1 MRLKISESKNA
12 KSLYVIRSTYING
25 KHSSKVVEKLGTYD
39 ELKKTHDDPITWAK
53 EYIKQLTKQEKEQK
67 REVVVRFKQLK
78 HLPKDKQQCF
88 LGGYLFLQSLYNQ
101 LGLPAICQAISSR
114 HKFTYDLDNI
124 LSYLLYTRI
133 LFPSSKKSSYEFA
146 RRFLEPPTF
155 EPHQM
160 YRALEFLATE
170 DDYIQAQLYAN
181 TQKLSQRNDRVLYYD
196 CTNFFFEIEQEDNLR
211 KYGASKEHRPNPI
224 VEMGLL
230 MDGDGIPLAYCLH
243 SGSTNEQITLQ
254 PLEKKILKDFN
265 LSKFILCTDGGL
277 SSLSN
282 RKYNTRGE
290 RAFITTQSL
299 KKLKAH
305 LKDWA
310 LSSAGW
316 KIPNSN
322 KEYDLTQI
330 NSLTPESPVYTTIYN
345 QIFYKD
351 RWINENGFEQHLI
364 VTYSLKYK
372 SYQQRIREQQ
382 VQRAAKAINTNGT
395 PLKKYNSNDYKRLVK
410 KTQVT
415 KDGEIAEKELY
426 ELNEER
432 IAQEAQYDG
441 FYAVCT
447 SLKDSP
453 AEIIRINQ
461 RRWEIEESF
470 RIMKTEFRT
479 RPVYLSREQRI
490 RAHFLTCFLSLI
502 LYRYLEKKTDN
513 KFTPRE
519 LIYTLRDMNFLQLPT
534 GDYIPT
540 YTRTD
545 ITDLFHD
552 VFGFRTDYEILSEK
566 QMKKILKATRKP

>member
-1 MRLKISESKNA
+1 MRLKISASKNA

-39 ELKKTHDDPITWAK
+39 ELKKIHNDPIAWAK
-53 EYIKQLTKQEKEQK
+53 EYIKQLTEQEKEQK
-67 REVVVRFKQLK
+67 REVVVRFKQSK

-88 LGGYLFLQSLYNQ
+88 FGGYLFLQSLYNQ

-124 LSYLLYTRI
+124 LSCLLYTRV
-133 LFPSSKKSSYEFA
+133 LFPSSKKSSYGFA
-146 RRFLEPPTF
+146 RRFIEPPTF

-160 YRALEFLATE
+160 YRALEFLAAE

-181 TQKLSQRNDRVLYYD
+181 TQKLSKRNDRILYYD
-196 CTNFFFEIEQEDNLR
+196 CTNFFFEIEQEDNFR

-243 SGSTNEQITLQ
+243 SGNTNEQITLQ

-310 LSSAGW
+310 LDPTGW
-316 KIPNSN
+316 KIPNSH

-330 NSLTPESPVYTTIYN
+330 NSLTPESPAYTTVYN
-345 QIFYKD
+345 QTFYKD

-372 SYQQRIREQQ
+372 DYQKRIREQQ
-382 VQRAAKAINTNGT
+382 VQRATKAINANGT

-432 IAQEAQYDG
+432 ITQEAQYDG

-447 SLKDSP
+447 SLTDSP
-453 AEIIRINQ
+453 VEIIRINQ

-479 RPVYLSREQRI
+479 RPIYLSREQRI

-519 LIYTLRDMNFLQLPT
+519 LIYTLRDMNFLQIPT
-534 GDYIPT
+534 GDYVPT

-545 ITDLFHD
+545 ITDVLHE

-566 QMKKILKATRKP
+566 QMKKILKTTRKA

>member
-1 MRLKISESKNA
+1 
-12 KSLYVIRSTYING
+12 
-25 KHSSKVVEKLGTYD
+25 
-39 ELKKTHDDPITWAK
+39 
-53 EYIKQLTKQEKEQK
+53 
-67 REVVVRFKQLK
+67 
-78 HLPKDKQQCF
+78 
-88 LGGYLFLQSLYNQ
+88 
-101 LGLPAICQAISSR
+101 
-114 HKFTYDLDNI
+114 
-124 LSYLLYTRI
+124 
-133 LFPSSKKSSYEFA
+133 
-146 RRFLEPPTF
+146 
-155 EPHQM
+155 M
-160 YRALEFLATE
+160 YRALEFLAAE

-181 TQKLSQRNDRVLYYD
+181 TQKLSKRNDRILYYD
-196 CTNFFFEIEQEDNLR
+196 CTNFFFEIEQEDNFR

-243 SGSTNEQITLQ
+243 SGNTNEQITLQ
-254 PLEKKILKDFN
+254 PLEKKILKDFT

-310 LSSAGW
+310 LDPTGW
-316 KIPNSN
+316 KIPNSH

-330 NSLTPESPVYTTIYN
+330 NSLTPESPAYTTVYN
-345 QIFYKD
+345 QTFYKD

-372 SYQQRIREQQ
+372 DYQKRIREQQ
-382 VQRAAKAINTNGT
+382 VQRAAKAIDANGT

-432 IAQEAQYDG
+432 ITQEAQYDG

-447 SLKDSP
+447 SLTDSP
-453 AEIIRINQ
+453 VEIIRINQ

-479 RPVYLSREQRI
+479 RPIYLSREQRI

-519 LIYTLRDMNFLQLPT
+519 LIYTLRDMNFLQIPT
-534 GDYIPT
+534 GDYVPT

-545 ITDLFHD
+545 ITDVLHE

-566 QMKKILKATRKP
+566 QMKKILKTTRKA